1 MARVRRSGGGDYLGD
16 LKSDPRLEHT
26 FPADSQTGWE
36 AGKEEE
42 KMEKV
47 LKEENKVVHKSKRQ
61 KTWEANRR
69 RKGEENLFQ
78 IHSFSNANANA
89 NANANLT
96 NFPDP
101 LPNTKQNS

>member
-1 MARVRRSGGGDYLGD
+1 MGD

-42 KMEKV
+42 GEKMEKV
-47 LKEENKVVHKSKRQ
+47 SKEEKKVVHKSKRQ

-78 IHSFSNANANA
+78 LHSFLNANANA
-89 NANANLT
+89 NASANAILT
-96 NFPDP
+96 HFPDP
-101 LPNTKQNS
+101 LPNTKQNG